1 MYILSYFSG
10 LFYYL
15 DIVITTDQQHPSW
28 SAHQITLTAPL
39 SDSLS
44 FQVPWPF
51 LVKDIKISY
60 HPVVKKGKCVILVLR
75 KNLHDP
81 WPVEFGG
88 RSKWDVDRLKH
99 WKNLASNGDINMHI
113 EAQFNCDSLKLD
125 RRISAKSSFTPM
137 LDQVREIVRAIFYS
151 HVHRLFYLFA
161 IYDKEMLMFHLRV
174 QPPVRFTPQGSPLLL
189 VSVIDHKL
197 EQQLIADGKLN
208 AEENQF
214 EFHRLITERV
224 SREVCAIRASCPE
237 EVDLFRYS
245 LRLNSTRMRRGVWTS
260 KNLPRGENSPWMPT
274 FVSPLYTES
283 IEDACDRLKEVKN
296 SLDGCGAIHGN
307 CSGPTDMNPDCSC
320 ASFLCYTCGVKK
332 IKLKKCMRCRT
343 VFYCSVACQKKNWID
358 HKDEC
363 SFMKDME
370 NMRRNFA
377 PMNLSDWRAMFNL

>member
-1 MYILSYFSG
+1 
-10 LFYYL
+10 
-15 DIVITTDQQHPSW
+15 
-28 SAHQITLTAPL
+28 
-39 SDSLS
+39 
-44 FQVPWPF
+44 
-51 LVKDIKISY
+51 
-60 HPVVKKGKCVILVLR
+60 
-75 KNLHDP
+75 
-81 WPVEFGG
+81 
-88 RSKWDVDRLKH
+88 
-99 WKNLASNGDINMHI
+99 MHI

-208 AEENQF
+208 AEESQF

-224 SREVCAIRASCPE
+224 SREVCTIRASCTE

-274 FVSPLYTES
+274 FVSPLHVENVQNDCGNLEEFS
-283 IEDACDRLKEVKN
+283 
-296 SLDGCGAIHGN
+296 SSFDGCGVAHEHHSDPREALKPRSSCSSLLCHN
-307 CSGPTDMNPDCSC
+307 CGI
-320 ASFLCYTCGVKK
+320 KK
-332 IKLKKCMRCRT
+332 ITLKMCMRCMT
-343 VFYCSVACQKKNWID
+343 VFYCSVACQKKKWLGHRKICNTIQAMLTKKYGSNYTEEDVID
-358 HKDEC
+358 FGLK
-363 SFMKDME
+363 
-370 NMRRNFA
+370 
-377 PMNLSDWRAMFNL
+377 LYGL